1 MHHSNY
7 REKSKGMEKLK
18 RKIKGKAITFAIYE
32 RSEADDTGIKYS
44 HWKQANEGEYALSD
58 DGYVGECIGRKDY
71 TDRKGRVK
79 TFVRLA
85 YGANWAGNTNKI
97 QYLENRSCGVY
108 TQANPTGWV
117 KREANMTRTKNLVN
131 AYVGQLTSTRKVDYN
146 QLGMIYRPD
155 EQNPAATVR
164 RVLKQEVIKKMVE
177 KKLREVLSDKGIN
190 SSSVLDT
197 MLEGLD
203 IARNKQDVTNMI
215 KISDVFMDLLE
226 MKPSKKIITDM
237 FQLDVSSNIGD
248 LIAKEEKSLK
258 LSRKIEEDE
267 PAE

>member
-1 MHHSNY
+1 
-7 REKSKGMEKLK
+7 
-18 RKIKGKAITFAIYE
+18 
-32 RSEADDTGIKYS
+32 
-44 HWKQANEGEYALSD
+44 
-58 DGYVGECIGRKDY
+58 
-71 TDRKGRVK
+71 
-79 TFVRLA
+79 
-85 YGANWAGNTNKI
+85 
-97 QYLENRSCGVY
+97 
-108 TQANPTGWV
+108 
-117 KREANMTRTKNLVN
+117 MTRTKNLVN

-237 FQLDVSSNIGD
+237 FLS
-248 LIAKEEKSLK
+248 LIH
-258 LSRKIEEDE
+258 I
-267 PAE
+267 